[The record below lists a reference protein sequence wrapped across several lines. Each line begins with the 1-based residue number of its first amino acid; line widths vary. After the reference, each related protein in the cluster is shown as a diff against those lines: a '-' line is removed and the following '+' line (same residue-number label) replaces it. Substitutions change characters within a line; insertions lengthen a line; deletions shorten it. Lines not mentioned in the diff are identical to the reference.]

1 MGKKTLITLIITVA
15 ILIIATWGFVSTYST
30 AREQYLDGHEASKEL
45 ALEKGKLSSIDTIET
60 YNGPIKY
67 HVMSGKNS
75 NDEKVYV
82 WVPQTKENE
91 TVIIKKQSSGITE
104 EQAIAKVNQAYNPA
118 NIVDVKLGMDEGIPI
133 WEVKYRD
140 KSERYTFDFV
150 NFYDGEIIKHMAI
163 KAEKES

>member
-1 MGKKTLITLIITVA
+1 
-15 ILIIATWGFVSTYST
+15 
-30 AREQYLDGHEASKEL
+30 
-45 ALEKGKLSSIDTIET
+45 
-60 YNGPIKY
+60 
-67 HVMSGKNS
+67 MSGKNS
-75 NDEKVYV
+75 NNEKVYV

-91 TVIIKKQSSGITE
+91 TVIIKKRSSGITE

>member
-15 ILIIATWGFVSTYST
+15 ILIIAAWVFASTYSA
-30 AREQYLDGHEASKEL
+30 AREQYMDGHEESKEL
-45 ALEKGKLSSIDTIET
+45 ALEKGKLSKIETIET
-60 YNGPIKY
+60 YNGQIKY
-67 HVMSGKNS
+67 HVMSGEN
-75 NDEKVYV
+75 NNNEKVYV
-82 WVPQTKENE
+82 WVPQTKKNE
-91 TVIIKKQSSGITE
+91 TVIVKKQSSGITE

-163 KAEKES
+163 KDENGS